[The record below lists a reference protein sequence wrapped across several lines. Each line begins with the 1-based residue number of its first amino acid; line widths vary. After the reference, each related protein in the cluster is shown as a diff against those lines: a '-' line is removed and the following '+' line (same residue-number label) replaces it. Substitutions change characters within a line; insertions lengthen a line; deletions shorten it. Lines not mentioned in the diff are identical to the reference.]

1 MKKHY
6 LYIAILTAIS
16 TLLFH
21 SCTKPETLPEEPA
34 TETLQK
40 VELTEVQAANAGLA
54 TAKPSFQPVAGV
66 LNTTGRVDLPP
77 DRAVMLSVP
86 IGGTISEMNLLP
98 GTPFKKGQVL
108 AEVSDMAILALK
120 EEYLLL
126 KLDQALMKAELDR
139 LRLVRNQDAAGERQ
153 FKKVET
159 ELQKLAVRIGALRG
173 KLQLLSIDYEKLD
186 EQNLDAKMQLRAPFD
201 GFVGNVLATKGSYV
215 KPESVIA
222 ELIDP
227 QDLHLMFTVLEPEI
241 GQLEAAS
248 AIEAESP
255 AFPGKIFTAKILLLG
270 RSLNAQRQLEVHA
283 HFDQVYRQL
292 FPGLFMQVRVK
303 TQSAREL
310 TVPSEAVVRFGAK
323 EYCFRKIGALAFEP
337 VEVITSGSSNGRTA
351 IRSGLSTEDEIATR
365 GAYVLLMK
373 WKNAPEED

>member
-1 MKKHY
+1 
-6 LYIAILTAIS
+6 
-16 TLLFH
+16 
-21 SCTKPETLPEEPA
+21 
-34 TETLQK
+34 
-40 VELTEVQAANAGLA
+40 
-54 TAKPSFQPVAGV
+54 
-66 LNTTGRVDLPP
+66 VDLPP
-77 DRAVMLSVP
+77 DRAVMLSAP
-86 IGGTISEMNLLP
+86 IGGTISEINLLP

-108 AEVSDMAILALK
+108 VELSDLAILALK

-126 KLDQALMKAELDR
+126 KLDQVLMKAELDR
-139 LRLVRNQDAAGERQ
+139 LQLVRNQDAAGERQ

-173 KLQLLSIDYEKLD
+173 KLQLLNIDHEKLN

-241 GQLEAAS
+241 GQLDTAS

-255 AFPGKIFTAKILLLG
+255 AFPGKVFTAKILVLG

-323 EYCFRKIGALAFEP
+323 EYCFRKTGALEFEP

-373 WKNAPEED
+373 WKNTPEED